1 MPPVFSFQRGCGS
14 LGASTDKTYFH
25 ADRLFNFQING
36 WTVSC
41 GRLGNRLPFPPKTKN
56 NFSGIDISQPTPWMS
71 LSVPSF
77 SLDNKLNQ
85 IKHSAQLVTLSAQR
99 LAYGSMPLELAET
112 RPRSNFSESRNAF
125 SKVRSAKLNTDV
137 KILMPGADYF
147 SETALKQDIYL
158 STPCGNHRI
167 THFRCTGSGLHS
179 NLNSQQNHTFF
190 ADR

>member
-99 LAYGSMPLELAET
+99 LAYGSLPLELTET
-112 RPRSNFSESRNAF
+112 RPRSNFPESRNAF

-137 KILMPGADYF
+137 KCLAQTILA
-147 SETALKQDIYL
+147 KQNLNKTSYTCQHHHTV
-158 STPCGNHRI
+158 S
-167 THFRCTGSGLHS
+167 HFRCTCSGLHS
-179 NLNSQQNHTFF
+179 ILNSQQNHTFF